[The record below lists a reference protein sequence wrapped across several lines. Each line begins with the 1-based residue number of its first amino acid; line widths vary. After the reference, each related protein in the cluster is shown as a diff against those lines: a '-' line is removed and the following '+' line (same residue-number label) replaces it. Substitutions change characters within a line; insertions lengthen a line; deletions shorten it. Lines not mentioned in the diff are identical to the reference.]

1 VPCRAKRAYHQAW
14 SGRAKWVV
22 LCPPNG
28 LPARPKHGPAHASGR
43 PGPVAC
49 HAGSCSCWAKPCGPR
64 HLPHAKF
71 SGLHVWLNM
80 PIFFKMKVSSL
91 VSYLGEGLALFY
103 FVFFLWKMK
112 ASHLTSYFDE
122 GFVFSLKNE
131 GFARDFVF
139 WRRFLWLHNLMK
151 ASYFGFVFWWRLLTL
166 ALYFDKGF
174 TLWLRTVTNVSFFL
188 RKRRFHTWLCILMK
202 VSFFLWK
209 MKASHLTSY
218 IDKGFTL

>member
-1 VPCRAKRAYHQAW
+1 M
-14 SGRAKWVV
+14 GRVV
-22 LCPPNG
+22 LAQWTAGQAQARPSSCFG
-28 LPARPKHGPAHASGR
+28 PARARCLSCRVVLVLGQTLRAATFTTGQIFRTTCMAKHAYFFQNEGFILGFILGRRFGP
-43 PGPVAC
+43 
-49 HAGSCSCWAKPCGPR
+49 
-64 HLPHAKF
+64 F
-71 SGLHVWLNM
+71 
-80 PIFFKMKVSSL
+80 
-91 VSYLGEGLALFY
+91 LFC
-103 FVFFLWKMK
+103 FFLWKMK

-166 ALYFDKGF
+166 ASYFDKGF